1 MAATTRESRPSA
13 GLFSETTLVPVSLVV
28 TLLGLAYWVSSIA
41 SVAHQAAADVENLR
55 DQRQK
60 FEVIFSDRMQQQQR
74 DASELKALTF
84 SINSK
89 VDMIIRE
96 QDNKKR

>member
-1 MAATTRESRPSA
+1 MAVTTRESRPS
-13 GLFSETTLVPVSLVV
+13 LSVFSESTLVPASLVV
-28 TLLGLAYWVSSIA
+28 TLLGLAYWVA
-41 SVAHQAAADVENLR
+41 SVAGVARQAATDVEYLR

-60 FEVIFSDRMQQQQR
+60 FEVIFSERMQQQQR
-74 DASELKALTF
+74 DTSELKALTF

-96 QDNKKR
+96 QDQKK